1 MSETNQETNRETLK
15 RAASKWASDT
25 ALAAMSELPDDA
37 ALALAAAIRTLEA
50 DLARA
55 RKACDAWRQT
65 AERLQKKIKR
75 QEQPPK

>member
-1 MSETNQETNRETLK
+1 MHETNRETLK
-15 RAASKWASDT
+15 RAASKWASGT

-37 ALALAAAIRTLEA
+37 ALALAAAILTLED

-55 RKACDAWRQT
+55 RKACDGWRQT
-65 AERLQKKIKR
+65 AEKLRRKIKR

>member
-1 MSETNQETNRETLK
+1 MTETNRQTIS
-15 RAASKWASDT
+15 RAARKWASDT
-25 ALAAMSELPDDA
+25 ALAAISELPDDA

-65 AERLQKKIKR
+65 AEGLRKKIKR
-75 QEQPPK
+75 QEPPK